1 MAFIRSLLF
10 LLLLLCA
17 IPCCLLGQEKAQ
29 LTSAEKDSIR
39 YTRLK
44 EKFYKR
50 KVTKAIYRLFFND
63 VYNRKR
69 SSGEVVNIDTNP
81 FEDYAGLT
89 IRKIDIRQLNMLG
102 ESVHDTNRV
111 SNKFQTFVSTKL
123 HRNTSQQV
131 IRKSMLLFSEG
142 DIVDPTLLLDNERI
156 LRQNNAILD
165 VRIIVVPI
173 KDDLNRVDILVLL
186 QDIWP
191 IVPEGSFGG
200 FNSFR
205 LGVTNHNVR
214 GWTHSNTISVRWR
227 EIDTLQQLGMR
238 VIYTMPYIGRSL
250 VSAQMGVIW
259 ERDLKHQFL
268 RFSRPFL
275 SVETVH
281 AGAVETGV
289 KEIREYKKETD
300 NVEETITYTSRYGYY
315 DLWFGRA
322 FRLNRFETSLSKRLV
337 AAMRY
342 YRYRYFKRPEVTADS
357 NRAYWN
363 QSALLL
369 SFGYSDR
376 NYFRDLLI
384 FGFGRTEDV
393 PVGSMMT
400 FTVGRDITEFGSR
413 GYGGARLS
421 KGGYLPGNM
430 GYLYGLVDAGSYLQ
444 LKKLHQGVLS
454 TYVNYFTPLLPVG
467 LSQVRQFVNFRY
479 TQGFKRDAL
488 EYINLTD
495 EYGIRG
501 VFSDQLIG
509 KKRLNIGMETVLFT
523 PGSFLGFRGAHFVF
537 ADFGLVA
544 NTDRLWGSK
553 LYQAYGAGI
562 RLRNE
567 HLTFKTIEFRLA
579 YYPNIPTLSSDWR
592 FRLSGVTTL
601 RLQDFDMSAP
611 EIVPFR

>member
-1 MAFIRSLLF
+1 MGIIRIMLAMLCFFPCHLF
-10 LLLLLCA
+10 
-17 IPCCLLGQEKAQ
+17 GQDKPSI
-29 LTSAEKDSIR
+29 TPAEKDSIR

-50 KVTKAIYRLFFND
+50 KITKGIYRLFFND
-63 VYNRKR
+63 VYNRKK
-69 SSGEVVNIDTNP
+69 SSGEVVNIASNP
-81 FEDYAGLT
+81 FDDYAGLT
-89 IRKIDIRQLNMLG
+89 IRRIDIRQLNMLG

-111 SNKFQTFVSTKL
+111 SNKFQHFVSTKL
-123 HRNTSQQV
+123 HRNTSQQI

-142 DIVDPTLLLDNERI
+142 DIVDPILFQDNERI
-156 LRQNNAILD
+156 LRENNAILD
-165 VRIIVVPI
+165 ARITVVPI
-173 KDDLNRVDILVLL
+173 PGDLNRVDVIVLL

-191 IVPEGSFGG
+191 IIPEGSFGG

-205 LGVTNHNVR
+205 LGVTNHNVH
-214 GWTHSNTISVRWR
+214 GWAHSNTVSVRWR
-227 EIDTLQQLGMR
+227 EADTLQQLGMKA
-238 VIYTMPYIGRSL
+238 IYTIPYIGRSFI
-250 VSAQMGVIW
+250 AGQMGVIW
-259 ERDLKHQFL
+259 ERDLKHAFL
-268 RFSRPFL
+268 SLSKPFL

-281 AGAVETGV
+281 AGGVETGI
-289 KEIREYKKETD
+289 KEIREYKKETQ
-300 NVEETITYTSRYGYY
+300 NIEKTITYTSRYGYY

-322 FRLNRFETSLSKRLV
+322 FRFKTSDINPNKRLV
-337 AAMRY
+337 AAARY
-342 YRYRYFKRPEVTADS
+342 YKYRYLKRPEVTADS

-363 QSALLL
+363 QSAFLM

-376 NYFRDLLI
+376 NYYRDLLI

-400 FTVGRDITEFGSR
+400 FTVGRDMTEFGSR
-413 GYGGARLS
+413 GYAGVRFS
-421 KGGYLPGNM
+421 KGGYLPQKL
-430 GYLYGLVDAGSYLQ
+430 GYLYGLLDAGSYLQ
-444 LKKLHQGVLS
+444 LKKAHQGVVS
-454 TYVNYFTPLLPVG
+454 TYVSYFTPLLPLG

-479 TQGFKRDAL
+479 TQGVRRDAL

-501 VFSDQLIG
+501 VFSDQLVG
-509 KKRLNIGMETVLFT
+509 KKRFNVGVETVLFT

-537 ADFGLVA
+537 ADFGLIA
-544 NTDRLWGSK
+544 NTDRLWSGK
-553 LYQAYGAGI
+553 LYQAYGAGV

-592 FRLSGVTTL
+592 FRVSGMTTL
-601 RLQDFDMSAP
+601 KLQDFNISAP

>member
-1 MAFIRSLLF
+1 MVFIRF
-10 LLLLLCA
+10 LLLLCIL
-17 IPCCLLGQEKAQ
+17 PCCLFGQEKPS
-29 LTSAEKDSIR
+29 LTAAEKDSIR

-50 KVTKAIYRLFFND
+50 KITKSIYQLFFND
-63 VYNRKR
+63 VYNRKK
-69 SSGEVVNIDTNP
+69 SSGEVVNIDANP
-81 FEDYAGLT
+81 FDEYAGLT
-89 IRKIDIRQLNMLG
+89 IRKIDIRQLKMLG

-111 SNKFQTFVSTKL
+111 SNRFQTFVSTKL

-142 DIVDPTLLLDNERI
+142 DIVDPVLFKDNERI

-165 VRIIVVPI
+165 TRIIVVPI
-173 KDDLNRVDILVLL
+173 PGDLNRVDVLVLL

-191 IVPEGSFGG
+191 IIPEGSFGG
-200 FNSFR
+200 FDSFR

-227 EIDTLQQLGMR
+227 QEDTLQQLGMR
-238 VIYTMPYIGRSL
+238 VIYTMPYIGRSFI
-250 VSAQMGVIW
+250 SAQMGLIW

-281 AGAVETGV
+281 AGAVETGL

-300 NVEETITYTSRYGYY
+300 NIKETITYTSRYGYY
-315 DLWFGRA
+315 DLWYGRA
-322 FRLNRFETSLSKRLV
+322 FRFKTSEANPNKRLV
-337 AAMRY
+337 AAARY
-342 YRYRYFKRPEVTADS
+342 YKYRYLKRPEVTADS

-376 NYFRDLLI
+376 NYYRDLLI

-400 FTVGRDITEFGSR
+400 FTLGRDMAEFGSR
-413 GYGGARLS
+413 GYGGVRFS
-421 KGGYLPGNM
+421 KGGYLPQNL
-430 GYLYGLVDAGSYLQ
+430 GYIYGLVDAGSYLQ
-444 LKKLHQGVLS
+444 LKEIHQGVLS
-454 TYVNYFTPLLPVG
+454 TYMNYFTPLLPVG

-479 TQGFKRDAL
+479 TQGFRRDAL

-501 VFSDQLIG
+501 VFSDQLVG
-509 KKRLNIGMETVLFT
+509 KKRLNMGIETVLFT

-537 ADFGLVA
+537 ADFGLIA
-544 NTDRLWGSK
+544 NTDGLWKGK
-553 LYQAYGAGI
+553 LYQAYGAGV

-592 FRLSGVTTL
+592 FRVSGMTTL

>member
-1 MAFIRSLLF
+1 MVFIRFLVLLWI
-10 LLLLLCA
+10 L
-17 IPCCLLGQEKAQ
+17 PCCLFGQEKSS
-29 LTSAEKDSIR
+29 LTTAEKDSIR

-44 EKFYKR
+44 ERFYKR
-50 KVTKAIYRLFFND
+50 KITKGIYRLFFND
-63 VYNRKR
+63 VYNRKK

-81 FEDYAGLT
+81 FDEYAGLT

-102 ESVHDTNRV
+102 ESVHDTNRI
-111 SNKFQTFVSTKL
+111 SNRFQTFVSTKL

-142 DIVDPTLLLDNERI
+142 DVVDPLLFQDNERI

-165 VRIIVVPI
+165 ARIIIVPI
-173 KDDLNRVDILVLL
+173 RGDLNRVDVLVLL

-191 IVPEGSFGG
+191 IIPEGSFGG
-200 FNSFR
+200 FSSFR

-214 GWTHSNTISVRWR
+214 GWAHSNTISVRWR
-227 EIDTLQQLGMR
+227 QADTLQQLGMR
-238 VIYTMPYIGRSL
+238 AIYTIPYIGRSFI
-250 VSAQMGVIW
+250 SGQMGVIW

-289 KEIREYKKETD
+289 KEIREYKKETK
-300 NVEETITYTSRYGYY
+300 NVEQTITYTSRYGYY
-315 DLWFGRA
+315 DLWYGRA
-322 FRLNRFETSLSKRLV
+322 FRFNASAENPNKRLV
-337 AAMRY
+337 AAARY
-342 YRYRYFKRPEVTADS
+342 YKYRYLRRPEVTADS

-363 QSALLL
+363 QSAVLL

-400 FTVGRDITEFGSR
+400 FTVGRDMTEFGSR
-413 GYGGARLS
+413 GYAGLRFS
-421 KGGYLPGNM
+421 KGGYLPQNL
-430 GYLYGLVDAGSYLQ
+430 GYVYALVDAGSYLQ
-444 LKKLHQGVLS
+444 LKKVHQGVLS
-454 TYVNYFTPLLPVG
+454 TYMNYFTPLLPVG

-501 VFSDQLIG
+501 VFSDQLVG
-509 KKRLNIGMETVLFT
+509 KKRLNMGMETVLFT

-537 ADFGLVA
+537 ADFGLIA
-544 NTDRLWGSK
+544 NTGKLGSGK

-592 FRLSGVTTL
+592 FRMSGMTTL

>member
-1 MAFIRSLLF
+1 MVFIRF
-10 LLLLLCA
+10 LVLLLCVL
-17 IPCCLLGQEKAQ
+17 PCCLFGQEKSS
-29 LTSAEKDSIR
+29 LTTAEKDSIR

-44 EKFYKR
+44 ERFYKR
-50 KVTKAIYRLFFND
+50 KITKSIYRLFFND
-63 VYNRKR
+63 VYNRKK

-81 FEDYAGLT
+81 FDEYAGLT

-102 ESVHDTNRV
+102 ESVHDTNRI
-111 SNKFQTFVSTKL
+111 SNRFQTFVSTKL

-142 DIVDPTLLLDNERI
+142 DFVDPVLFLDNERI

-165 VRIIVVPI
+165 ARIIVVPI
-173 KDDLNRVDILVLL
+173 QGDLNRVDVLVLL

-191 IVPEGSFGG
+191 IIPEGSFGG

-227 EIDTLQQLGMR
+227 EVDTLQQLGMR

-250 VSAQMGVIW
+250 VSGQMGVIW

-275 SVETVH
+275 SIETVH
-281 AGAVETGV
+281 AGAVETGL

-300 NVEETITYTSRYGYY
+300 NIERTITYTSRYGYY
-315 DLWFGRA
+315 DLWYGRA
-322 FRLNRFETSLSKRLV
+322 FRFNTSSANPNKRLV
-337 AAMRY
+337 AAARY
-342 YRYRYFKRPEVTADS
+342 YKYRYLKRPEVTVDS

-363 QSALLL
+363 QSAFLL

-400 FTVGRDITEFGSR
+400 FTIGRDMTEFGSR
-413 GYGGARLS
+413 GYGGVRFS
-421 KGGYLPGNM
+421 KGGYLPQNL
-430 GYLYGLVDAGSYLQ
+430 GYIYGLVDAGSYLQ
-444 LKKLHQGVLS
+444 LKKVHQGVLS
-454 TYVNYFTPLLPVG
+454 TYMNYFTPLLPVG

-501 VFSDQLIG
+501 VFSDRLVG

-537 ADFGLVA
+537 ADFGLIA
-544 NTDRLWGSK
+544 NTDKLWNGR
-553 LYQAYGAGI
+553 LYQAYGAGV

-592 FRLSGVTTL
+592 FRVSGMTTL

>member
-1 MAFIRSLLF
+1 MVFIRF

-17 IPCCLLGQEKAQ
+17 FPCCLFGQEKSP
-29 LTSAEKDSIR
+29 LTTAEKDSIR

-50 KVTKAIYRLFFND
+50 KITKSIYQLFFND
-63 VYNRKR
+63 VYNRKK
-69 SSGEVVNIDTNP
+69 SSGEVVNIDTSP
-81 FEDYAGLT
+81 FDEYAGLT

-102 ESVHDTNRV
+102 ESVHDTNRI
-111 SNKFQTFVSTKL
+111 SNRFQTFVSTKL

-142 DIVDPTLLLDNERI
+142 DIVDPIQFQDNERI

-165 VRIIVVPI
+165 VRIIVIPI
-173 KDDLNRVDILVLL
+173 PGDLNRVDVLVLL

-191 IVPEGSFGG
+191 IIPEGSFGG

-205 LGVTNHNVR
+205 LGVTNHNVH

-227 EIDTLQQLGMR
+227 EVDTLQQLGMR
-238 VIYTMPYIGRSL
+238 VIYTVPYIGRSF
-250 VSAQMGVIW
+250 VSGQVGLIW

-281 AGAVETGV
+281 AGAVETGL

-315 DLWFGRA
+315 DLWYGRA
-322 FRLNRFETSLSKRLV
+322 FRFNISDANPNKRLV
-337 AAMRY
+337 AAARY
-342 YRYRYFKRPEVTADS
+342 YKYRYLKRPEVTADS

-363 QSALLL
+363 QSAFLL

-376 NYFRDLLI
+376 NYYRDLLI

-400 FTVGRDITEFGSR
+400 FTLGRDMTEFGSR
-413 GYGGARLS
+413 GYGGVRFS
-421 KGGYLPGNM
+421 KGGYLPQNL
-430 GYLYGLVDAGSYLQ
+430 GYLYGLVDAGTYLQ
-444 LKKLHQGVLS
+444 LKKVHQGVLS
-454 TYVNYFTPLLPVG
+454 TYMNYFTPLLPVG

-501 VFSDQLIG
+501 VFSDQLVG
-509 KKRLNIGMETVLFT
+509 KKRLNMGMETVLFT

-537 ADFGLVA
+537 ADFGLIA
-544 NTDRLWGSK
+544 NTDKLWSGK
-553 LYQAYGAGI
+553 LYQAYGAGV

-592 FRLSGVTTL
+592 FRVSGVTTL